1 MRTLYESILDDEEVL
16 VGDTTKDINNP
27 LKVIRD
33 MLGDTPWQ
41 LSRSNMH
48 TINDLLLESLKDVPG
63 DLRISSGRD
72 TIWVNSANSNDS
84 LEIITLRPSHLW
96 MNTYIKDKKSKLAI
110 WFLETNVDP
119 TAIKDYGFRSMKSYE
134 KWKNDFIEKYNLTPS
149 EDEYL
154 YTL

>member
-1 MRTLYESILDDEEVL
+1 MRTLYESILDDEDVL

-33 MLGDTPWQ
+33 MLGDSPWQ
-41 LSRSNMH
+41 ISRSNIH
-48 TINDLLLESLKDVPG
+48 TINDLLLEALKDVPK
-63 DLRISSGRD
+63 DVRISSGCD
-72 TIWVNSANSNDS
+72 TIWVNSANQNNS
-84 LEIITLRPSHLW
+84 LEIITLRPSHIW
-96 MNTYIKDKKSKLAI
+96 MNTYIKDKNSKLAI

-134 KWKNDFIEKYNLTPS
+134 KWKTDFIKKYNLVPS

>member
-27 LKVIRD
+27 LKIIRD

-48 TINDLLLESLKDVPG
+48 AINDLLLEALKDVPR
-63 DLRISSGRD
+63 DLKISSGHD
-72 TIWVNSANSNDS
+72 SIWVNSVNQNNSLD
-84 LEIITLRPSHLW
+84 LIILRPSHIW
-96 MNTYIKDKKSKLAI
+96 MNSYIKDKNSKLAI
-110 WFLETNVDP
+110 WFLETNVDR

-134 KWKNDFIEKYNLTPS
+134 KWKTDFIKKYNLVPS
-149 EDEYL
+149 EDKYL